1 MKQIS
6 NKFHRGAL
14 SVIYFLVSIETLKG
28 WPSFFK
34 FQSISVTLPSV
45 ATDNKETV
53 SVPIE

>member
-1 MKQIS
+1 M
-6 NKFHRGAL
+6 
-14 SVIYFLVSIETLKG
+14 IYFLVSIETSKD

-34 FQSISVTLPSV
+34 FQSISVTLSSV